1 MVVRRIDVSDIAIK
15 RLIRILDLING
26 WEHGLLLVVV
36 MYFGLV
42 INRVVDLSEIWLDE
56 TFPLVRTLGYKF
68 HIELQFAL
76 FRTDEYCIKYGVRS
90 IFRDMAEVSV
100 QELIDGGLVALVFCV
115 LLGLELIKDEHFE
128 GYEFKWL
135 HYFNVL

>member
-1 MVVRRIDVSDIAIK
+1 MVVRRIDISDIAFK

-76 FRTDEYCIKYGVRS
+76 FCTDEYCIKFGVRS

-100 QELIDGGLVALVFCV
+100 QELIDGGLVTLVFCV
-115 LLGLELIKDEHFE
+115 LLGFKLIKDEHFE
-128 GYEFKWL
+128 VYELKWL